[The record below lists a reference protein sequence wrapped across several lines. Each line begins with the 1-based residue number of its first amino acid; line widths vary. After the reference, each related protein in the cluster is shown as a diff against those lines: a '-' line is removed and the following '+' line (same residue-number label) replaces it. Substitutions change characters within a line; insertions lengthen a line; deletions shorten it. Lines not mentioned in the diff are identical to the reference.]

1 MITWLVRSSLTLAM
15 MHQFDVWNVCL
26 LGRRLILSNRGSV
39 LLQNYQTLFELFCG
53 GKRDCFSRKGYT
65 TSCAYWK
72 RNHGDHDLLICV
84 SQAIAHKREVNALKH
99 NTWSVSLCS
108 LGNSTNN
115 FSLKT
120 ILKLQKLVQQHLPRY
135 FFSKK
140 LSIPG
145 IVVAKK
151 WPLSFRLETV

>member
-1 MITWLVRSSLTLAM
+1 MITWLVRSSLILAM
-15 MHQFDVWNVCL
+15 MHQFDVWNVYL

-72 RNHGDHDLLICV
+72 SNHGGHDLLICV

-99 NTWSVSLCS
+99 NTWSVFLCS

-120 ILKLQKLVQQHLPRY
+120 ILKLQKLCTTTSSTI